1 MTMNIGASNQVWRTT
16 GLALS
21 QLGGCALGVFLAN
34 FYGMS
39 SEYSSVAMG
48 VGVFIVLASIWLSG
62 LISAI
67 AVVVGPL
74 VFGVGAAW
82 AFGPAGLSPIVFVIG
97 MVMAMA
103 GFILRIFN
111 DY

>member
-21 QLGGCALGVFLAN
+21 QLGGCALGVL
-34 FYGMS
+34 S

-111 DY
+111 DYL

>member
-1 MTMNIGASNQVWRTT
+1 MTMTIGATDQVWRTT

-21 QLGGCALGVFLAN
+21 ALGGCALGVFLAD
-34 FYGMS
+34 FYGIS
-39 SEYSSVAMG
+39 SEYSSVIIG
-48 VGVFIVLASIWLSG
+48 VGVFIILASIRLSG
-62 LISAI
+62 LIGAF

-82 AFGPAGLSPIVFVIG
+82 AFGPAGLNPIVFVIG